1 MRHKVI
7 DLIGDLFLI
16 GAPIKGHIL
25 AARSGHAANVA
36 LAKKMRSLY
45 QKKQMRKK
53 FSSRSSGDHVLD
65 INAILKILP
74 HRYPFLLIDRIIDIV
89 PEKSVTALKNVT
101 INEPF
106 FQGHFPGHPI
116 MPGVLIVEAMAQAGG
131 FLLLNAVENPESK
144 VVYFL
149 GIDGVRFRRP
159 VMPGDQL
166 RFELKMLS
174 FRRGICKMTGETFVG
189 DTLVCEAEML
199 AQVIDR

>member
-1 MRHKVI
+1 MSSTSTP
-7 DLIGDLFLI
+7 FL
-16 GAPIKGHIL
+16 
-25 AARSGHAANVA
+25 R
-36 LAKKMRSLY
+36 
-45 QKKQMRKK
+45 
-53 FSSRSSGDHVLD
+53 F
-65 INAILKILP
+65 P
-74 HRYPFLLIDRIIDIV
+74 HRYPFLLIDRIVDMDPKIGDGV
-89 PEKSVTALKNVT
+89 GNVT

-199 AQVIDR
+199 AQVIDK

>member
-1 MRHKVI
+1 
-7 DLIGDLFLI
+7 
-16 GAPIKGHIL
+16 
-25 AARSGHAANVA
+25 
-36 LAKKMRSLY
+36 
-45 QKKQMRKK
+45 
-53 FSSRSSGDHVLD
+53 
-65 INAILKILP
+65 
-74 HRYPFLLIDRIIDIV
+74 
-89 PEKSVTALKNVT
+89 
-101 INEPF
+101 
-106 FQGHFPGHPI
+106 

-174 FRRGICKMTGETFVG
+174 FRRGICKMTGETYVG

-199 AQVIDR
+199 AQVIDK